1 MYLVNVF
8 IHSPTYGFTLDITIF
23 TFTGIAF
30 LLQWAAIECYASPT
44 EFADAVEREFAPCT
58 ESYITTIVTLE
69 FMCNIL
75 FSIDLICYNFNKRLL
90 VELLRRLSDV
100 MQ

>member
-23 TFTGIAF
+23 TFTCIAF
-30 LLQWAAIECYASPT
+30 LLQCAAIECYASPT
-44 EFADAVEREFAPCT
+44 EFADEVGTPCT

-75 FSIDLICYNFNKRLL
+75 FSGEI
-90 VELLRRLSDV
+90 
-100 MQ
+100 